1 MDADEARKAI
11 ESLKYGNPPQ
21 GEYLTHLTVGLSKQQ
36 SDLED
41 ILTRNRATTQFITGF
56 HSLPGFGKTH
66 FLRLIQAI
74 ALKRNFAVSFV
85 KLDCAAEV
93 RLNRMDQIF
102 GAVCNSIKIPDGP
115 IREGIGAVLSYI
127 EPNWKDVLRESSQGT
142 DDIFHTMQYAIR
154 AWMTGRSEVR
164 EIVEQWMMRPW
175 DFDTRPGALYEV
187 VYRRPRYG
195 YENDFNLRKEDYLPS
210 WRALAYLHRLVR
222 AAGFQGLVILFDDF
236 DNFVGLKT
244 WKHKTVAMQNACH
257 FITGTRFPGITFFTM
272 GPAYS
277 KWRREVKRRREEK
290 EESQQVR
297 QRDYRQVSDKHGIS
311 GLFLGGEEA
320 QENGN
325 VFRLPYFTT
334 ENIRDLTHR
343 VYDIYRIVY
352 TDNVCSP
359 GEIDDVAEKICNLCK
374 NKEDTIPR
382 KAVQHIVSA
391 LDSFYRGV

>member
-1 MDADEARKAI
+1 MDADEAREAI

-41 ILTRNRATTQFITGF
+41 ILTRNRTTTQFITGF
-56 HSLPGFGKTH
+56 RPVHGTGKTH

-74 ALKRNFAVSFV
+74 ALKGNFAVSFV

-115 IREGIGAVLSYI
+115 IREGIGALLEYI
-127 EPNWKDVLRESSQGT
+127 KPHREEVLRELSQGT
-142 DDIFHTMQYAIR
+142 DDIFHTMEDAIR

-187 VYRRPRYG
+187 VYRRPWYG
-195 YENDFNLRKEDYLPS
+195 YENDFNLRKDDYLPS

-222 AAGFQGLVILFDDF
+222 AAGFQGLVILFDDL
-236 DNFVGLKT
+236 DDFVGLKT
-244 WKHKTVAMQNACH
+244 WKHKKVAMQNACD
-257 FITGTRFPGITFFTM
+257 FITGTRFPGITFFAM

-277 KWRREVKRRREEK
+277 KWRREKEK
-290 EESQQVR
+290 EFQQVM
-297 QRDYRQVSDKHGIS
+297 QRDYRQVFDKHGIS
-311 GLFLGGEEA
+311 GLFFGGEEA

-374 NKEDTIPR
+374 NKEGTIPR
-382 KAVQHIVSA
+382 KAVQHIVSE
-391 LDSFYRGV
+391 LNSLYRVV